1 MTQQMLE
8 LGQQYNR
15 EQVHGIFDPQGAF
28 SAGAGTWG
36 LQGIVA
42 IPHRPGDFV
51 FFVSYGQEQ
60 GNHAFDEGITE
71 DGVLTWQSQPR
82 NRLNTP
88 VIQTLTQHDELLHSI
103 HLFLRE
109 STRGPYRY
117 LGRLGYLSHDA
128 TREQPVHFQWQLLD
142 WDALATTERPIT
154 LAPSS
159 APERPAPPAA
169 TLLVDAAPPSARPRA
184 VDPPTFRS
192 RKTPNYAAQDARN
205 RALGLAGEKL
215 AVQHEIARLKA
226 AGRSDLADKVVHTAI
241 VEGDGAGYDIHSYTV
256 EGSPL
261 YIEVKTTR
269 GTAATDF
276 FMSANERAFAEVHA
290 ANYVLYRLYDWDNA
304 SQSARAF
311 LLPGTGFSTA
321 VDAIPTK
328 FRMRLK

>member
-1 MTQQMLE
+1 MTQTLE
-8 LGQQYNR
+8 LGQQYIR
-15 EQVHGIFDPQGAF
+15 EQVHGIFDPHSVF
-28 SAGAGTWG
+28 TTGAGTWG

-42 IPHRPGDFV
+42 IPNRPGDFV

-71 DGVLTWQSQPR
+71 NGVLTWQSQPK

-88 VIQTLTQHDELLHSI
+88 VIQTLTHHDELLHSI

-142 WDALATTERPIT
+142 WDALATTERPRA
-154 LAPSS
+154 LAAS
-159 APERPAPPAA
+159 AEPKQPTPPAA
-169 TLLVDAAPPSARPRA
+169 TLVIDAAPPSARPRA

-215 AVQHEIARLKA
+215 AVKHEIARLKA
-226 AGRSDLADKVVHTAI
+226 AGRADLAAKVVHTAV
-241 VEGDGAGYDIHSYTV
+241 VEGDGAGYDIHSYTE
-256 EGSPL
+256 EGHPL

-276 FMSANERAFAEVHA
+276 FMSANERAFVDAHA
-290 ANYVLYRLYDWDNA
+290 ANYVLYRLYDWDDEA
-304 SQSARAF
+304 QSARAF
-311 LLPGTGFSTA
+311 LLPGEGFSTA
-321 VDAIPTK
+321 VDAIPTQ
-328 FRMRLK
+328 FRMHVR